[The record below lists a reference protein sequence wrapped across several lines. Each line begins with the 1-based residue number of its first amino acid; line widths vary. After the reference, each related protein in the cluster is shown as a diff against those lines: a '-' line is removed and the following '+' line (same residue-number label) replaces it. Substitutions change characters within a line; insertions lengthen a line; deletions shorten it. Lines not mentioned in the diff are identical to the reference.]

1 MKRAS
6 NPELDRELFQ
16 RHAELCKVF
25 SHPARLQILYIL
37 RREELSVSELARR
50 LGLAIGNLSQ
60 HLGMMKQRRV
70 LLARKEANNVYY
82 RLANPKMLEAFGLI
96 RQILQEQMQ
105 REGLLARHMQRPRA
119 PRSIGAIPPPRKA
132 SKHG

>member
-1 MKRAS
+1 M
-6 NPELDRELFQ
+6 
-16 RHAELCKVF
+16 
-25 SHPARLQILYIL
+25 QIYDALKFLHIL

-119 PRSIGAIPPPRKA
+119 SRRIRAIPPPRKA

>member
-1 MKRAS
+1 MAVK
-6 NPELDRELFQ
+6 D
-16 RHAELCKVF
+16 
-25 SHPARLQILYIL
+25 ILVHIDP
-37 RREELSVSELARR
+37 SPKCAVR

-105 REGLLARHMQRPRA
+105 REGLLARHMAPLRA
-119 PRSIGAIPPPRKA
+119 PRRTGAIPPQNRRA

>member
-6 NPELDRELFQ
+6 YPELDRELYQ

-25 SHPARLQILYIL
+25 FHPARLELLHIL

-119 PRSIGAIPPPRKA
+119 SRRIRAIPPPRKA

>member
-6 NPELDRELFQ
+6 YPEMDRELYQ

-25 SHPARLQILYIL
+25 SHPARLEILHIL

-70 LLARKEANNVYY
+70 LLARKESNNVFY

-105 REGLLARHMQRPRA
+105 REGLLARHMKRPRA
-119 PRSIGAIPPPRKA
+119 PGRIPATPPPRKA

>member
-25 SHPARLQILYIL
+25 SHPARLQILNIL

-70 LLARKEANNVYY
+70 LLARKQANNVYY

-119 PRSIGAIPPPRKA
+119 SRRTRAIPPPRKA